1 MKKIILSF
9 VFVAISMLSSQLVFA
24 DNPLLINGQPLNYEY
39 FSIGSKGILTMI
51 IDDSKSKDSKTI
63 PFKVYLRRD
72 KKIVHLGGYTSD
84 RQLSEIEISEVLKFA
99 NLGDELV
106 IEPVDKKYYTSTRVF
121 FLRNNLVKFIS
132 NFIMYGNKKDGC

>member
-1 MKKIILSF
+1 MKKILLSF
-9 VFVAISMLSSQLVFA
+9 VIVAVSMLSSKLVLA
-24 DNPLLINGQPLNYEY
+24 NNPLLINGKPLVYEY

-51 IDDSKSKDSKTI
+51 VEDSKSNESKTI

-72 KKIVHLGGYTSD
+72 KKIVHLGGYTAD
-84 RQLSEIEISEVLKFA
+84 GQLSEIEISQVLKFA

-106 IEPVDKKYYTSTRVF
+106 IEPVDKKYYTSMRVF

-132 NFIMYGNKKDGC
+132 NFIMNGNKQDGC

>member
-1 MKKIILSF
+1 MKKTFLSF
-9 VFVAISMLSSQLVFA
+9 VFVAISMLSSRLVFA

-51 IDDSKSKDSKTI
+51 IEDSKSKESKTI

-72 KKIVHLGGYTSD
+72 KKIVHLGGYTAD
-84 RQLSEIEISEVLKFA
+84 GQLSEIEISEVLKFA

-106 IEPVDKKYYTSTRVF
+106 IEPVDKKYYTATRVF